1 MRTRLGTRVCYCG
14 TAAQHEALHTGS
26 LLRGSSFVLACWH
39 QHCWHS
45 WPAGID
51 LHDTVGIA
59 VNNTVR
65 VLALMLLLP
74 LAPIPF
80 MGLASI
86 FLSWSTQKCFS
97 RNKIF
102 LPEKKKWNKIVLDP
116 KYSRFYGD
124 SSLNWICVWIGI
136 KIRAALWLSKSITLC
151 LCSFQPLG
159 IVAREDGMAAKLPK
173 QNLGPQASTVHAFT
187 WIWLWPAHVR
197 ILK

>member
-97 RNKIF
+97 RNKKF
-102 LPEKKKWNKIVLDP
+102 LPEKKKSGTKLSSTQSTQDFMEIPVWTGFVFGSGSKSEQSFGFPNQLLCACAV
-116 KYSRFYGD
+116 
-124 SSLNWICVWIGI
+124 SSLW
-136 KIRAALWLSKSITLC
+136 A
-151 LCSFQPLG
+151 
-159 IVAREDGMAAKLPK
+159 
-173 QNLGPQASTVHAFT
+173 
-187 WIWLWPAHVR
+187 
-197 ILK
+197 